1 MSETS
6 DSASARMD
14 LSSGGHVAEG
24 GGGGKGREGYDLRH
38 GFLDA
43 DTASQGQRNAH
54 SLRARL
60 SRIFRSARR
69 RDVARA
75 LDTAA
80 LAKKAGLASEILG
93 QAFAPGGEPTLST
106 LVSVV
111 GALGFELSLK
121 RRLPTA

>member
-1 MSETS
+1 MSAQTKPFDPAEVLTNDARIAAYLEEAFESGDS
-6 DSASARMD
+6 DFIASAI
-14 LSSGGHVAEG
+14 G
-24 GGGGKGREGYDLRH
+24 
-38 GFLDA
+38 
-43 DTASQGQRNAH
+43 
-54 SLRARL
+54 
-60 SRIFRSARR
+60 
-69 RDVARA
+69 DVARA